1 MKKPVFEGLA
11 TAIVTPFKNGTI
23 DIPTFE
29 MLLDAQLAANVDA
42 IVVCGTTGESA
53 TLSAQEQLAL
63 IAHAIQYTAGRCKII
78 AGTGSND
85 TAHAIDMSRAASSM
99 GACAVLVVTPYYNK
113 CTQAG
118 LIAHYTAIADAV
130 SCPVICYNVPSR
142 TGVDMALETYQ
153 ALSKHPNIQGV
164 KEAGGSPAKI
174 AKTIETCADDFF
186 VWSGND
192 DEAVC
197 AMALGA
203 KGLISVLSNVRPKK
217 TLAMLRACQQNDFR
231 CAGALQRELMELI
244 GALFCVVN
252 PIPVKKAL
260 ELEGIPVGD
269 PRLPLTAFP
278 AEKLPLLKAA
288 LAKTPDA

>member
-142 TGVDMALETYQ
+142 TGVDMVLETYQ

-231 CAGALQRELMELI
+231 RAGALQRELMELI

-260 ELEGIPVGD
+260 ELEGIPVGN

>member
-118 LIAHYTAIADAV
+118 FIAHYTAIADAV

-231 CAGALQRELMELI
+231 RAGALQRELMELI

>member
-1 MKKPVFEGLA
+1 MKKTVFEGLA

-29 MLLDAQLAANVDA
+29 RLLDTQLAANVDA

-99 GACAVLVVTPYYNK
+99 GVCAVLVVTPYYNK
-113 CTQAG
+113 CTQSG
-118 LIAHYTAIADAV
+118 LVAHYTAIADAIA
-130 SCPVICYNVPSR
+130 CPVICYNVPSR
-142 TGVDMALETYQ
+142 TGLDMKVETYK
-153 ALSKHPNIQGV
+153 ALSKHPNIGGV

-174 AKTIETCADDFF
+174 ARTLDACGDDFF
-186 VWSGND
+186 LWSGND
-192 DEAVC
+192 DEAVST
-197 AMALGA
+197 MALGA

-217 TLAMLRACQQNDFR
+217 TLAMIRACQKNDYPL
-231 CAGALQRELMELI
+231 ASKLQRELMDLI
-244 GALFCVVN
+244 DALFCEVN

-260 ELEGIPVGD
+260 ELESIPAGI
-269 PRLPLTAFP
+269 PRLPLTGFSDAN
-278 AEKLPLLKAA
+278 LPRLQAA

>member
-11 TAIVTPFKNGTI
+11 TAIVTPFKNCTI

-142 TGVDMALETYQ
+142 TGVDMTLETYQ

-231 CAGALQRELMELI
+231 RAGALQRELMELI

-260 ELEGIPVGD
+260 ELEGIPVGN

>member
-113 CTQAG
+113 CTQSG
-118 LIAHYTAIADAV
+118 LIAHYTSIADAV

-142 TGVDMALETYQ
+142 TGVDMTLETYQ

-231 CAGALQRELMELI
+231 RAGALQRELMELI

-278 AEKLPLLKAA
+278 AEKLPFLKAA

>member
-142 TGVDMALETYQ
+142 TGVDMTLETYQ

-203 KGLISVLSNVRPKK
+203 QGLISVLSNVRPKK
-217 TLAMLRACQQNDFR
+217 TRAMIRAGQQNDFR
-231 CAGALQRELMELI
+231 RAGALQRELMELI

>member
-29 MLLDAQLAANVDA
+29 RLLDAQLAANVDA

-217 TLAMLRACQQNDFR
+217 TLAMIRACQQNDFR

>member
-142 TGVDMALETYQ
+142 TGVDMTLETYQ

-231 CAGALQRELMELI
+231 RAGALQRELMELI

-252 PIPVKKAL
+252 PIPVNKAL
-260 ELEGIPVGD
+260 ELEGIPVGN

>member
-29 MLLDAQLAANVDA
+29 MLLDTQLAANVDA

-142 TGVDMALETYQ
+142 TGVDMTLETYQ

-217 TLAMLRACQQNDFR
+217 TLAMIRACQQNDFR

-288 LAKTPDA
+288 LAKTPNA

>member
-29 MLLDAQLAANVDA
+29 MLLDTQLAANVDA

-113 CTQAG
+113 CTQSG

-142 TGVDMALETYQ
+142 TGVDMTLETYQ

-192 DEAVC
+192 DEAVGT
-197 AMALGA
+197 MALGA

-217 TLAMLRACQQNDFR
+217 TLAMIRACQQNDFR
-231 CAGALQRELMELI
+231 CAGALQRELMDLI